1 MPRRKVRKGKLDR
14 RNPLTKA
21 IDAQLEAEYEAA
33 MAKSWHEL
41 AEELKQ
47 KQQPTEEQVADH
59 ENEMICRSKY
69 A

>member
-1 MPRRKVRKGKLDR
+1 MPRKKGKKGKLDR

-21 IDAQLEAEYEAA
+21 IDAQLEAEYKAA

-41 AEELKQ
+41 AEELK
-47 KQQPTEEQVADH
+47 KRQQPTDDQVADH
-59 ENEMICRSKY
+59 ENEMLCRSKF